1 VSFDQN
7 IFLIQQRNIRWKET
21 AVTGRDNE
29 LWQDAWRR
37 RDIDFHQKA
46 VNPLLLKFWPN
57 FRFTVESTVF
67 VPLCGKSLDLAWL
80 AGQGHRVIGVELSPL
95 AVRAFFRENKL
106 QPSKRKVGKFTLWEH
121 GRITIL
127 CGDFFELSA
136 EDLGEISVVFDRA
149 SLTALPEDI
158 RAEYIAQLRRIVPA
172 SCRMLLLTT
181 EEPEA
186 GETQGQPYAVADE
199 IASLYAGAFDIE
211 LRHVE
216 SSFEPD
222 PDPAISEPVR
232 VEQKVYFL
240 TPKSDLSPV

>member
-1 VSFDQN
+1 MSFDQN
-7 IFLIQQRNIRWKET
+7 IFLIKQRSISWKET

-37 RDIDFHQKA
+37 RDIDFHQAA

-57 FRFTVESTVF
+57 FRFTVGSTVF

-95 AVRAFFRENKL
+95 AVRAFFRENRL

-121 GRITIL
+121 GRISIL
-127 CGDFFELSA
+127 CGDFFDLSA
-136 EDLGEISVVFDRA
+136 ADLGEISVVFDRA
-149 SLTALPEDI
+149 SLTALPDDI
-158 RAEYIAQLRRIVPA
+158 RGAYIAQLRRIVPA
-172 SCRMLLLTT
+172 TCRMMLLTT
-181 EEPEA
+181 EEPEE

-199 IASLYAGAFDIE
+199 VASLYASAFDIE
-211 LRHVE
+211 LSHVE

-232 VEQKVYFL
+232 VEHKVYFL
-240 TPKSDLSPV
+240 TPKSDLSPP